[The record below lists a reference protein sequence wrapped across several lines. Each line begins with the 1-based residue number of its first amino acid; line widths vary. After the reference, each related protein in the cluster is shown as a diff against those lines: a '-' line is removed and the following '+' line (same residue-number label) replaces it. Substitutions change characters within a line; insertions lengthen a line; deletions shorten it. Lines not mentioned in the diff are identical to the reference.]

1 MSDMIKSAKDIIGGL
16 TEVILMLVALG
27 IAVSLL
33 YGGTSLPF
41 FGTIVKNILDLVA
54 ALGNAGLT
62 GLIVLGVI
70 LYLFSNRK
78 VV

>member
-1 MSDMIKSAKDIIGGL
+1 MSDMIKSAKEIIGGL

-33 YGGTSLPF
+33 YGGTQLPF

-78 VV
+78 VA